1 MVVVPD
7 KPQHPASTWDKSKLA
22 ELELELEWA
31 WAQEQ
36 EQEQG
41 HK

>member
-1 MVVVPD
+1 MVVVVPD

-22 ELELELEWA
+22 ELELERE

-41 HK
+41 YK